1 MLAMWSRVARSGDG
15 ETSGSGKELACS
27 FASVWWS
34 VVWQLFGFGDQAG
47 CSRVRF
53 HRLIVTVSGP
63 HGSGKSTYAERL
75 AGSLGL
81 RHVSA
86 GLMFRKLAEERQ
98 VLLEKFQE
106 LAAADPSID
115 RLVDERTMIEAE
127 RGDVVVD
134 GQLAG
139 WVLKEISDL
148 RVLLTAPLVVRLER
162 IAARDRV
169 SLEEARRQTL
179 HREGVQAERY
189 RKHYGFS
196 VDDWSIYQLVLDTS
210 FGSIEDT
217 AKILL
222 AAALTAKNAKMG
234 KSPEKNP
241 GPQPIPAGTNPS

>member
-1 MLAMWSRVARSGDG
+1 M
-15 ETSGSGKELACS
+15 
-27 FASVWWS
+27 
-34 VVWQLFGFGDQAG
+34 
-47 CSRVRF
+47 
-53 HRLIVTVSGP
+53 IVTVSGP
-63 HGSGKSTYAERL
+63 HGSGKSTYAAKL

-86 GLMFRKLAEERQ
+86 GLMFRKLADERK
-98 VLLEKFQE
+98 VSLEKFQE
-106 LAAADPSID
+106 LAATEPSID
-115 RLVDERTMIEAE
+115 RLVDERTMTEAE

-139 WVLKEISDL
+139 WVLKEVSDL

-162 IAARDRV
+162 IASRDHI

-196 VDDWSIYQLVLDTS
+196 VDDWSIYQLILDTS

-217 AKILL
+217 AEILL
-222 AAALTAKNAKMG
+222 AAALTAKNAKIG
-234 KSPEKNP
+234 NIREKNP
-241 GPQPIPAGTNPS
+241 RVQPIPANTVHP

>member
-1 MLAMWSRVARSGDG
+1 M
-15 ETSGSGKELACS
+15 
-27 FASVWWS
+27 
-34 VVWQLFGFGDQAG
+34 
-47 CSRVRF
+47 
-53 HRLIVTVSGP
+53 TVSGP
-63 HGSGKSTYAERL
+63 HGSGKSTYAAKL

-86 GLMFRKLAEERQ
+86 GLMFRKLADERKIS
-98 VLLEKFQE
+98 LEKFQE
-106 LAAADPSID
+106 LAAADPNID
-115 RLVDERTMIEAE
+115 RLVDERTMVEAE
-127 RGDVVVD
+127 GGDVVVD

-162 IAARDRV
+162 IAARDQI

-196 VDDWSIYQLVLDTS
+196 VDDWSIYQLILDTS

-222 AAALTAKNAKMG
+222 ATALTAKNARIG
-234 KSPEKNP
+234 NITDKNP
-241 GPQPIPAGTNPS
+241 GVQPIPADTIHP

>member
-1 MLAMWSRVARSGDG
+1 M
-15 ETSGSGKELACS
+15 
-27 FASVWWS
+27 
-34 VVWQLFGFGDQAG
+34 
-47 CSRVRF
+47 
-53 HRLIVTVSGP
+53 IVTVSGP
-63 HGSGKSTYAERL
+63 HGSGKSTYAVKL

-86 GLMFRKLAEERQ
+86 GMLFRKLAEERK

-106 LAAADPSID
+106 MAAADPSID
-115 RLVDERTMIEAE
+115 RSVDERTMLEAE
-127 RGDVVVD
+127 GGSVVLD

-139 WVLKEISDL
+139 WVLKEVSDL
-148 RVLLTAPLVVRLER
+148 RILLTAPLVVRLER
-162 IAARDRV
+162 IAARDRI

-196 VDDWSIYQLVLDTS
+196 VDDWSIYHLILDTS

-222 AAALTAKNAKMG
+222 AAAVTAKNAKTG

-241 GPQPIPAGTNPS
+241 GPQPIPAGTNRP

>member
-1 MLAMWSRVARSGDG
+1 
-15 ETSGSGKELACS
+15 
-27 FASVWWS
+27 
-34 VVWQLFGFGDQAG
+34 
-47 CSRVRF
+47 
-53 HRLIVTVSGP
+53 LIVTVSGP
-63 HGSGKSTYAERL
+63 HGSGKSTYAAKL
-75 AGSLGL
+75 AGALGL

-86 GLMFRKLAEERQ
+86 GMLFRKLADERK
-98 VLLEKFQE
+98 VSLEKFQE

-115 RLVDERTMIEAE
+115 RLVDERTMEEAE

-148 RVLLTAPLVVRLER
+148 RVLLTAPLVLRLER
-162 IAARDRV
+162 IAARDRI

-196 VDDWSIYQLVLDTS
+196 VDDWSIYHLILDTS

-222 AAALTAKNAKMG
+222 AAALTAKNAKIG
-234 KSPEKNP
+234 KIPEKNP
-241 GPQPIPAGTNPS
+241 GIQPLSADASHT

>member
-1 MLAMWSRVARSGDG
+1 M
-15 ETSGSGKELACS
+15 
-27 FASVWWS
+27 
-34 VVWQLFGFGDQAG
+34 
-47 CSRVRF
+47 
-53 HRLIVTVSGP
+53 TVSGP
-63 HGSGKSTYAERL
+63 HGSGKSTYAAKL
-75 AGSLGL
+75 AGSLSL

-86 GLMFRKLAEERQ
+86 GLMFRKLADERTIS
-98 VLLEKFQE
+98 LEKFQE
-106 LAAADPSID
+106 FAAADPSID
-115 RLVDERTMIEAE
+115 RLVDEKTMTEAE
-127 RGDVVVD
+127 KGNVVVD

-162 IAARDRV
+162 IAVRDHI

-196 VDDWSIYQLVLDTS
+196 VDDWSIYQLILDTS

-222 AAALTAKNAKMG
+222 AAALTAKNAKTG
-234 KSPEKNP
+234 NIPDKNP
-241 GPQPIPAGTNPS
+241 GVQPMPADTIS

>member
-1 MLAMWSRVARSGDG
+1 M
-15 ETSGSGKELACS
+15 
-27 FASVWWS
+27 
-34 VVWQLFGFGDQAG
+34 
-47 CSRVRF
+47 
-53 HRLIVTVSGP
+53 TVSGP
-63 HGSGKSTYAERL
+63 HGSGKSTYAAKL

-86 GLMFRKLAEERQ
+86 GFMFRKLADERN
-98 VLLEKFQE
+98 VSLEKFQE

-115 RLVDERTMIEAE
+115 RLVDERTMVEAE
-127 RGDVVVD
+127 KGDVVVD

-162 IAARDRV
+162 IAARDRI

-196 VDDWSIYQLVLDTS
+196 VDEWSIYHLILDTS
-210 FGSIEDT
+210 FGSIDDT

-222 AAALTAKNAKMG
+222 AAALTAKNAKSG
-234 KSPEKNP
+234 KSSEKDSR
-241 GPQPIPAGTNPS
+241 PQQIAAGTSHP

>member
-1 MLAMWSRVARSGDG
+1 M
-15 ETSGSGKELACS
+15 
-27 FASVWWS
+27 
-34 VVWQLFGFGDQAG
+34 
-47 CSRVRF
+47 
-53 HRLIVTVSGP
+53 IVTLSGP
-63 HGSGKSTYAERL
+63 HGSGKSTYAAKL

-86 GLMFRKLAEERQ
+86 GLMFRKLADERK
-98 VLLEKFQE
+98 VSLERFQE
-106 LAAADPSID
+106 LAATDPTID
-115 RLVDERTMIEAE
+115 RLVDERTMTEAE

-139 WVLKEISDL
+139 WILKEISDM

-162 IAARDRV
+162 IAARDHI
-169 SLEEARRQTL
+169 SPEEARRQTM

-196 VDDWSIYQLVLDTS
+196 VDDWSIYQLILDTS

-222 AAALTAKNAKMG
+222 AAALTAKNAKNG
-234 KSPEKNP
+234 SSRVRNP
-241 GPQPIPAGTNPS
+241 GVQPIPADTFHQ

>member
-1 MLAMWSRVARSGDG
+1 M
-15 ETSGSGKELACS
+15 
-27 FASVWWS
+27 
-34 VVWQLFGFGDQAG
+34 
-47 CSRVRF
+47 
-53 HRLIVTVSGP
+53 IVTVSGP
-63 HGSGKSTYAERL
+63 HGSGKSTYAAKL

-86 GLMFRKLAEERQ
+86 GLMFRKLADERKIS
-98 VLLEKFQE
+98 LEKFQE

-115 RLVDERTMIEAE
+115 RFVDERTMVESE
-127 RGDVVVD
+127 RGGVVVD

-162 IAARDRV
+162 IAARDHI

-196 VDDWSIYQLVLDTS
+196 VDDWYIYQLILDTS
-210 FGSIEDT
+210 FGAIEYT

-222 AAALTAKNAKMG
+222 AAALTAKNAKIG
-234 KSPEKNP
+234 NIPEKSP
-241 GPQPIPAGTNPS
+241 GVQPIPADTVHP

>member
-1 MLAMWSRVARSGDG
+1 
-15 ETSGSGKELACS
+15 
-27 FASVWWS
+27 
-34 VVWQLFGFGDQAG
+34 
-47 CSRVRF
+47 
-53 HRLIVTVSGP
+53 LIVTVSGP
-63 HGSGKSTYAERL
+63 HGSGKSTYAAKL

-86 GLMFRKLAEERQ
+86 GMLFRKLAEEGK
-98 VLLEKFQE
+98 VSLEKFQE
-106 LAAADPSID
+106 MAAADPSID
-115 RLVDERTMIEAE
+115 RLVDERTMMEAE

-148 RVLLTAPLVVRLER
+148 RILLTAPLVVRLER
-162 IAARDRV
+162 IAARDHI

-179 HREGVQAERY
+179 HREAVQAERY

-196 VDDWSIYQLVLDTS
+196 VDDWSIYHLILDTS

-222 AAALTAKNAKMG
+222 AAAVTAKNAKTR
-234 KSPEKNP
+234 KTPEKNP
-241 GPQPIPAGTNPS
+241 GPQPIPAATNRS

>member
-1 MLAMWSRVARSGDG
+1 M
-15 ETSGSGKELACS
+15 
-27 FASVWWS
+27 
-34 VVWQLFGFGDQAG
+34 
-47 CSRVRF
+47 
-53 HRLIVTVSGP
+53 TVSGP
-63 HGSGKSTYAERL
+63 HGSGKSTYAVKL

-86 GLMFRKLAEERQ
+86 GMLFRKLAEERK

-106 LAAADPSID
+106 MAAADPSID
-115 RLVDERTMIEAE
+115 RSVDERTMLEAE
-127 RGDVVVD
+127 GGSVVLD

-139 WVLKEISDL
+139 WVLKEVSDL
-148 RVLLTAPLVVRLER
+148 RILLTAPLVVRLER
-162 IAARDRV
+162 IAARDRI

-196 VDDWSIYQLVLDTS
+196 VDDWSIYHLILDTS

-222 AAALTAKNAKMG
+222 AAAVTAKNAKTG

-241 GPQPIPAGTNPS
+241 GPQPIPAGTNRP

>member
-1 MLAMWSRVARSGDG
+1 
-15 ETSGSGKELACS
+15 
-27 FASVWWS
+27 
-34 VVWQLFGFGDQAG
+34 
-47 CSRVRF
+47 
-53 HRLIVTVSGP
+53 VTVSGP
-63 HGSGKSTYAERL
+63 HGSGKSTYAAKL
-75 AGSLGL
+75 AGALGL

-86 GLMFRKLAEERQ
+86 GMLFRKLADERK
-98 VLLEKFQE
+98 VSLEKFQE

-115 RLVDERTMIEAE
+115 RLVDERTMEEAE

-162 IAARDRV
+162 IAARDRI

-196 VDDWSIYQLVLDTS
+196 VDDWSIYHLILDTS

-222 AAALTAKNAKMG
+222 AAALTAKNAKIG
-234 KSPEKNP
+234 KTPEKNP
-241 GPQPIPAGTNPS
+241 GIQPLSADVSHP